1 MISSSGPSSP
11 LHVCFAE
18 FELDEANARL
28 LRKASAIALAPTPFA
43 LLCALVRRPGALLT
57 KHALLDEVWGHRFV
71 SDSVLKGT
79 ISDLRT
85 VLDDDPRE
93 PRFIETVPRRGYRF
107 IATSMS
113 VPEAPV
119 HAGNAGDIRPEVQVT
134 GQGPA
139 LLGASELGV
148 RQIAFVGRAKEVA
161 LLRRAWDR
169 VGSGRRVVFWIAGE
183 PGIGKTTLIDSFVS
197 GVGDIALARGHCV
210 QHYGSGE
217 PYHPILEALAELC
230 RSDAKAEPLLRSV
243 APTWLL
249 QLPWLNTA
257 EQREALLR
265 ELVGVNLERMLREMG
280 EFLDRYTDSRP
291 LLLVTED
298 LHWADR
304 ATVQL
309 IDYLARRR
317 GSGRLMSLSSFRL
330 AEVVASEHPLNALR
344 RELHLHGLCEEIVL
358 DSFSEEEVAAY
369 VAELS
374 PSLASDE
381 SFVRALHGRTEG
393 VPLFV
398 AAVTSDVSGRSSQS
412 GVSSTAVLATSP
424 VPENLYA
431 IIDHYVAKLGNERR
445 LVLSAAAV
453 CGLES
458 ESTQWRVCS
467 NETPSGSRMHATSSI
482 ASRSGSSPRELK
494 IKAKPP
500 ISPTLSVTLFSGKS
514 STIAS
519 RRPLAPSYTAR
530 QAPRSSKSRRCTPC
544 PQPSSRCTSIGAVSR
559 WRRCA
564 ITHRPPKR
572 HCYT

>member
-1 MISSSGPSSP
+1 MISSSAPSSP

-230 RSDAKAEPLLRSV
+230 RSDAKPEPLLRSV

-265 ELVGVNLERMLREMG
+265 ELVGVNLGTHAPRNG
-280 EFLDRYTDSRP
+280 GIFRP
-291 LLLVTED
+291 LHGQSTTATGDGGPSLGRSC
-298 LHWADR
+298 DR
-304 ATVQL
+304 AAHRLSRSAPRQWPPHVAFELQ
-309 IDYLARRR
+309 ARR
-317 GSGRLMSLSSFRL
+317 G
-330 AEVVASEHPLNALR
+330 
-344 RELHLHGLCEEIVL
+344 
-358 DSFSEEEVAAY
+358 
-369 VAELS
+369 
-374 PSLASDE
+374 
-381 SFVRALHGRTEG
+381 
-393 VPLFV
+393 
-398 AAVTSDVSGRSSQS
+398 
-412 GVSSTAVLATSP
+412 
-424 VPENLYA
+424 
-431 IIDHYVAKLGNERR
+431 RR
-445 LVLSAAAV
+445 LGASA
-453 CGLES
+453 
-458 ESTQWRVCS
+458 QR
-467 NETPSGSRMHATSSI
+467 I
-482 ASRSGSSPRELK
+482 ASR
-494 IKAKPP
+494 APP
-500 ISPTLSVTLFSGKS
+500 
-514 STIAS
+514 AW
-519 RRPLAPSYTAR
+519 PLRGDCAR
-530 QAPRSSKSRRCTPC
+530 FLLGRGGGGVRG
-544 PQPSSRCTSIGAVSR
+544 GALTVVGE
-559 WRRCA
+559 
-564 ITHRPPKR
+564 
-572 HCYT
+572 